1 MRRSNCAC
9 STSPTVSQA
18 FHYNIDRL
26 IDWVEFEKKVESIA
40 ISYNDEFIATSHED
54 QIGISIWANNS
65 YYQDIVL
72 EKIPAQPSTL

>member
-1 MRRSNCAC
+1 M
-9 STSPTVSQA
+9 
-18 FHYNIDRL
+18 
-26 IDWVEFEKKVESIA
+26 EFEKKVESIA

-72 EKIPAQPSTL
+72 EKIPAQPSTC